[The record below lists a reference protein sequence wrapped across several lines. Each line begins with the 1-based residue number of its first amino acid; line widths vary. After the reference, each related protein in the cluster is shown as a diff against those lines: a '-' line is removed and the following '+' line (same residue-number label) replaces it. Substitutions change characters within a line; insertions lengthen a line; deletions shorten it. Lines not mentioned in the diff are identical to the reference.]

1 MAETLVPESI
11 PAAREALEQIRK
23 RNPQAVVLY
32 EIYFFEADTNA
43 YPPDSPWWFRDKDG
57 HKVQFWKGC
66 YNMDVSNPEYI
77 GHIARRIEAVYRAL
91 DGKAGVFLDNLRY
104 DRQAKAGWT
113 LLLRQVRARCG
124 DIPILVNA
132 GWDSDDLRWVAPWIN
147 GILYEDSVAH
157 TEDGDTEK
165 FYARIH
171 ADWLHLREPRIG
183 LNEKFG
189 KAGEAEKMRR
199 DLIRTLVYTDMFF
212 LYADSTYGHRHVW
225 WPEWDAPLGEA
236 QQPPATPAPGALARR
251 EFAGGTVFWLPATAT
266 EPVQVALNAPMVP
279 VGAQKAITE
288 ITLKPDSGVILL
300 RAKTVSRPP
309 AAVATRP

>member
-1 MAETLVPESI
+1 MSRSSKAEPPAPAGKAQSIPVAKAVFPRIAMLWSPAAGQGEKWANWAKHGLIVTGVTGLGLQWAAQPHKDMAETLVPESI

-32 EIYFFEADTNA
+32 EIYFFEADTDA

-77 GHIARRIEAVYRAL
+77 GHIVRRIEAVYRAL

-104 DRQAKAGWT
+104 DKQAKAGWT
-113 LLLRQVRARCG
+113 LLLRQVRERCG

-157 TEDGDTEK
+157 T
-165 FYARIH
+165 
-171 ADWLHLREPRIG
+171 
-183 LNEKFG
+183 
-189 KAGEAEKMRR
+189 
-199 DLIRTLVYTDMFF
+199 
-212 LYADSTYGHRHVW
+212 
-225 WPEWDAPLGEA
+225 
-236 QQPPATPAPGALARR
+236 
-251 EFAGGTVFWLPATAT
+251 
-266 EPVQVALNAPMVP
+266 
-279 VGAQKAITE
+279 
-288 ITLKPDSGVILL
+288 
-300 RAKTVSRPP
+300 
-309 AAVATRP
+309 